1 MLGNLLDGRYQ
12 VLQVLGGGGFGQTY
26 IAEDTH
32 RPGSPRCVVKH
43 LKPFTQNPEFLATA
57 RRLFTSEAETL
68 EKLGYHDQI
77 PRLLA
82 YFEENHEFF
91 LVQEFILGYSLKAE
105 LLPGR
110 RWTEEQ
116 VVQLLQ
122 QILSILEFV
131 HSHQVIHR
139 DIKPDNIIRRQNDS
153 KLVLIDFG
161 AVKQIQTQL
170 RTAITGHIE
179 TTIAIGTPGYMS
191 TEQGQGKPRPNSDIY
206 SLGIIAIQALTGLHP
221 RQLQEDPNTGE
232 IFWQNQANVSPGLA
246 SVLSKMVLYHFKERY
261 QSAREVLEALRNID
275 IDIDTEIDNQFTQP
289 PLSAIQ
295 LPEVIL
301 PQENTSG
308 QSTSSILTLE
318 QSKHLEDM
326 LLELVGPLAP
336 TLLRRMAA
344 SANSYQEVI
353 DNLTQHL
360 AGQQKTEFEEKSR
373 LILRETT
380 SKSESKPS
388 DLPNTTTPGISDSF
402 VRKCEQELV
411 NLIGPM
417 GKFLVQKAI
426 NSSPNITPLELVNI
440 LSSQIPDPQKSLQ
453 FQQRLFC

>member
-1 MLGNLLDGRYQ
+1 MLGSLLDGRYQ

-26 IAEDTH
+26 IALDTH

-43 LKPFTQNPEFLATA
+43 LKPFTQNPEFLTTA

-68 EKLGYHDQI
+68 EKLGHHDQI

-82 YFEENHEFF
+82 YFEESQEFF
-91 LVQEFILGYSLKAE
+91 LVQEFIQGYSLKAE
-105 LLPGR
+105 LLPGV

-122 QILSILEFV
+122 QILTILEFV
-131 HSHQVIHR
+131 HSYKVIHR
-139 DIKPDNIIRRQNDS
+139 DIKPDNIIRRQLDC

-170 RTAITGHIE
+170 RTAITGHTE

-232 IFWQNQANVSPGLA
+232 ICWQHQANVSPCLA

-261 QSAREVLEALRNID
+261 QSATEVLEALRSLN
-275 IDIDTEIDNQFTQP
+275 IDTEIENQFTQP
-289 PLSAIQ
+289 PLSVIQ
-295 LPEVIL
+295 LPEAPLL
-301 PQENTSG
+301 PQNTIE
-308 QSTSSILTLE
+308 QHIASILNPE
-318 QSKHLEDM
+318 QYQHLEKI
-326 LLELVGPLAP
+326 LLELVGPLAS
-336 TLLRRMAA
+336 TLLRRITA
-344 SANSYQEVI
+344 SAGSYQDVI

-360 AGQQKTEFEEKSR
+360 AGHQKTEFQEKSKV
-373 LILRETT
+373 ILREIT
-380 SKSESKPS
+380 SKNESKANIS
-388 DLPNTTTPGISDSF
+388 PNIETPTISASF
-402 VRKCEQELV
+402 VSQCEQELIA
-411 NLIGPM
+411 LIGPI
-417 GKFLVQKAI
+417 GTFLVQKTIKA
-426 NSSPNITPLELVNI
+426 SPQITPSELVRI
-440 LSSQIPDPQKSLQ
+440 VSAQIPDPQKALQ
-453 FQQRLFC
+453 FQQRLLT